1 MKQYIYYNKFD
12 STEEQHGVVKAENIT
27 DAIIEAAALKQ
38 MDIDSFLEIFDVK
51 PKPDGKYKVQK
62 HSGTSR

>member
-1 MKQYIYYNKFD
+1 MKQYIYYSRFD

-27 DAIIEAAALKQ
+27 DAIIESAALKK

-51 PKPDGKYKVQK
+51 TKPDGKYKVQK